1 MKKIINENRR
11 ILMIQKV
18 IDKCVVEMVDW
29 CDSIE
34 EFDFDSADF
43 CRSLGAL
50 SKIEVRTLH
59 EETIGVIIYVNYYK
73 DDDEDDEEDDDEYV
87 DEDDDEDDDEYV
99 DMGSIFY
106 DLELCVKK
114 TIGDTF
120 TLKLL
125 NVVGV

>member
-18 IDKCVVEMVDW
+18 IDKCVVEMVGW

-43 CRSLGAL
+43 CRSLGAM

-73 DDDEDDEEDDDEYV
+73 DDDDDEDDDEY
-87 DEDDDEDDDEYV
+87 DDEYV

-106 DLELCVKK
+106 DLGLCVKK

-125 NVVGV
+125 NVVEA